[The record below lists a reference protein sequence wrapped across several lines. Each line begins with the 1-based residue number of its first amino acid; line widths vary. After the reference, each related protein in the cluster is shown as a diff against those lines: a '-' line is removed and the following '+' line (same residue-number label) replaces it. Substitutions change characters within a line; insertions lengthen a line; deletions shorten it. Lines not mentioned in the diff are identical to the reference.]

1 MSWVVIAGPSSKI
14 PKKKPGESAGEF
26 RERLKQWQGAP
37 AVVPKAP
44 APVGLPTWPDH
55 RSPPG
60 PQYEGPGPGNRR
72 KDKSRPLLQTLLHRG
87 YDTVEWDSGV
97 STHDVC
103 LALGGQRWTLN
114 QFLQGLAHDAPLFER
129 SHPGDKMCSV
139 IVYCDGRDDVPVVR
153 VDSWGLAGGDAEDVT
168 PEDEAVLD
176 LVQKTDQ
183 ETLSWLK
190 SLTDEELMVLEIDP
204 SAFRRVTGPMTQP
217 QVEQV
222 PPGEE
227 FLVGTSGLKQ

>member
-1 MSWVVIAGPSSKI
+1 MSWVVIAQPKGGI
-14 PKKKPGESAGEF
+14 PKKKPGERPEQF
-26 RERLKQWQGAP
+26 MERLRNWRGIQPAAP
-37 AVVPKAP
+37 AQTP
-44 APVGLPTWPDH
+44 AVSPNWPDH

-87 YDTVEWDSGV
+87 YDTVEWDSGS

-103 LALGGQRWTLN
+103 LALAGQRWDLN

-139 IVYCDGRDDVPVVR
+139 LVYCRDIPTAPVIR
-153 VDSWGLAGGDAEDVT
+153 VDSWGLAGGDAEDVSESDMT
-168 PEDEAVLD
+168 ILD
-176 LVQKTDQ
+176 LVQKTDP
-183 ETLSWLK
+183 ETLSWMK
-190 SLTDEELMVLEIDP
+190 SLTDEELAVLEVDP
-204 SAFRRVTGPMTQP
+204 AAFRKVTGPMTQP
-217 QVEQV
+217 QTEEI